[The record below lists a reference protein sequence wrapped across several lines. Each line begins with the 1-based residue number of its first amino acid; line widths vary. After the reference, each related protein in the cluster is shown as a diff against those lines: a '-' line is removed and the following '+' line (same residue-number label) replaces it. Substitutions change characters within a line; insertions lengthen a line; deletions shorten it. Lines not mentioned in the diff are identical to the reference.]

1 MEEKQYSEKIFNQM
15 HELDLE
21 IKEIEKQI
29 ENKKDKQNTLNIINK
44 LYRPQSIKEIIDI
57 EENKIKEQINNI
69 EYIKKIKTIALKLN
83 NQEFEQLKE
92 VNKQLEE
99 IINKLTIEINE
110 LEEQEKK
117 IISKKQKYEILEY
130 IYSIGIP
137 IDEENI
143 IDKIIQKC
151 KQKNID
157 AKEILELII
166 EENIKIYT
174 YKRKKEKQLTKEKMT
189 KLGIDED
196 DQITIIEI
204 KKTLSENQNIKEQDS
219 ILEYLE
225 KIEIDEI
232 IKFIEE
238 NITFKKTLILGIAKS
253 ILNKINEK
261 ENINIYLNILNIIY
275 ALSKEK
281 EKEEI
286 KTEQTKLIFLTKPT
300 NSDLYIYDEI
310 EKIEDKV
317 YKKIL
322 EKEFKSLINGNTNG
336 KSLTGLPENLFEKKQ
351 SKVRITYKILSN
363 NYILVLNCYIKG
375 DKNSQNI
382 RELIEKNN
390 IATQIHLYDSLSK
403 NKEQINLASIKNTN
417 KTELGGYINNFNN
430 YERINIINE
439 FNEEEKN
446 AKRNRLTN

>member
-286 KTEQTKLIFLTKPT
+286 KTEQTKLIFLTKP
-300 NSDLYIYDEI
+300 
-310 EKIEDKV
+310 
-317 YKKIL
+317 
-322 EKEFKSLINGNTNG
+322 
-336 KSLTGLPENLFEKKQ
+336 
-351 SKVRITYKILSN
+351 
-363 NYILVLNCYIKG
+363 
-375 DKNSQNI
+375 SQ
-382 RELIEKNN
+382 
-390 IATQIHLYDSLSK
+390 
-403 NKEQINLASIKNTN
+403 
-417 KTELGGYINNFNN
+417 KTV
-430 YERINIINE
+430 
-439 FNEEEKN
+439 
-446 AKRNRLTN
+446 AD